1 MSMPMRILLAD
12 NDETFLLSTADLL
25 RREGHHCECAPDAD
39 SARGLMQNSHFE
51 LLIADINMPGNP
63 QLELVESLA
72 ASDPSM
78 PVILVTGYPSMQSAV
93 RSIHLPV
100 IAYLLKPIPFDEL
113 RHWVSIAQRQ
123 RQLSAAV
130 KDLRTRLHEWDGE
143 LAGIEELMLQRNR
156 PGSSVSVEDFM
167 QLTLRNLIASML
179 DLRNL
184 TQEINP
190 ESQDTAVCH
199 LLACPRLDELSSAIR
214 HTIKVL
220 HNTKQSFKSKE
231 LGALRHQLESFMES
245 DEHTQGAG
253 DGPVSRR
260 RAGDPQAR

>member
-1 MSMPMRILLAD
+1 MRVLIAD

-25 RREGHHCECAPDAD
+25 RREGYVCKCARDAD
-39 SARGLMQNSHFE
+39 SARHLMQSNQFD

-72 ASDPSM
+72 ASDPTM
-78 PVILVTGYPSMQSAV
+78 PVILVTGYPSVQSAV

-100 IAYLLKPIPFDEL
+100 VAYLLKPIPFDEL

-123 RQLSAAV
+123 RQATTALN
-130 KDLRTRLHEWDGE
+130 DLRAHLHDWDAE
-143 LAGIEELMLQRNR
+143 LAGVQELMLQRGTS
-156 PGSSVSVEDFM
+156 GSPVSVDDFV

-184 TQEINP
+184 TQQAGAGKNDAP
-190 ESQDTAVCH
+190 VCH
-199 LLACPRLDELSSAIR
+199 LLACPRLDELSGAVR

-220 HNTKQSFKSKE
+220 QKTKGSFKSKE
-231 LGALRHQLESFMES
+231 LAALRHQLEAFIES
-245 DEHTQGAG
+245 DDHSHEPGAS
-253 DGPVSRR
+253 GPMVDSPSR
-260 RAGDPQAR
+260 